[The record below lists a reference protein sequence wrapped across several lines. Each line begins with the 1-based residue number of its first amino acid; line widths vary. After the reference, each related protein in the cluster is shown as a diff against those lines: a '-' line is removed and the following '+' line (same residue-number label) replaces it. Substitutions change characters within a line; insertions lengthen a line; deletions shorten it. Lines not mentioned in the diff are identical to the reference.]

1 VIAMSEA
8 RSRIYFDNA
17 ATSWPKPDSVYD
29 AVDHY
34 QRENGAAF
42 GRGAHDSAT
51 EVNRIVTRCRQRVAK
66 LLGVKQPERVIFTL
80 NATDSLNLAIH
91 GLLKPGDHVVTTVL
105 EHNSVSRPLRFRE
118 QHCGLEVTRVEP
130 DSDGIVTLDR
140 IQAACRDK
148 TRLIAMIHASNV
160 TGVVQPVEE
169 VGAWAFS
176 RNIRFLVDAAQSAGV
191 IPISFDEARFSLLAC
206 AGHKGLLGPL
216 GTGVLCL
223 AQGMSDELLPVRQG
237 GTGTESESDE
247 QPAALPSRYESG
259 NHNIPGLMGLD
270 AGVGYLLER
279 GIASIHSQE
288 QTLIGRL
295 REGLREIS
303 GITLYGSD
311 DPEQRVGVVSLTSE
325 LYDPQSL
332 SVLLSQEFG
341 IETRAGL
348 HCAPGVHNWLTTKE
362 QGGTLRFSVGPFT
375 TSVEIEQCL
384 QAVQSVHG

>member
-1 VIAMSEA
+1 MSETP
-8 RSRIYFDNA
+8 SRIYLDNA
-17 ATSWPKPDSVYD
+17 ATSWPKPAEVYD
-29 AVDHY
+29 AVDRY

-51 EVNRIVTRCRQRVAK
+51 EVFRIVTRCRRRVAK
-66 LLGVKQPERVIFTL
+66 LLGVNQPERVVFTL

-91 GLLKPGDHVVTTVL
+91 GLLQPGDHAVTTVL

-118 QHCGLEVTRVEP
+118 QHFGLEVTRVEP
-130 DSDGIVTLDR
+130 NEAGVVTLES
-140 IQAACRDK
+140 IQAACRDN

-160 TGVVQPVEE
+160 TGGLQPVEE
-169 VGAWAFS
+169 VGSWAVS
-176 RNIRFLVDAAQSAGV
+176 QNIRFLVDAAQSAGV
-191 IPISFDEARFSLLAC
+191 IPISFDEAPFSLLAC

-223 AQGMSDELLPVRQG
+223 GEGMAEELLPVRQG

-247 QPAALPSRYESG
+247 QPVSLPSRYESG
-259 NHNIPGLMGLD
+259 NHNVPGLMGLD

-279 GIASIHSQE
+279 GIESVRSHEQE
-288 QTLIGRL
+288 LIGRL
-295 REGLREIS
+295 REGLREIA
-303 GITLYGSD
+303 GVTLYGSE

-341 IETRAGL
+341 IETRSGL
-348 HCAPGVHNWLTTKE
+348 HCAPGVHNWLGTRE
-362 QGGTLRFSVGPFT
+362 LGGTVRLSVGPF
-375 TSVEIEQCL
+375 SASQEIEKCL
-384 QAVQSVHG
+384 QAFQSLHG